1 MRGSMQVERP
11 TVRDR
16 VLTEFFRWL
25 PALTFFAIYMATQNF
40 LFFTYA
46 MAFALWPCLKP
57 VAKQPRR
64 NGRIRLDGEVEL
76 RARSGRLKPLPN

>member
-1 MRGSMQVERP
+1 MRGSVYTARRAA
-11 TVRDR
+11 RDR

-25 PALTFFAIYMATQNF
+25 PALVFFAIYMASQNF

-57 VAKQPRR
+57 VRKAPRQR
-64 NGRIRLDGEVEL
+64 PRVSLEGEL
-76 RARSGRLKPLPN
+76 RST

>member
-1 MRGSMQVERP
+1 MRSSMQVERP

-25 PALTFFAIYMATQNF
+25 PALTFFAIYMATQHF

-57 VAKQPRR
+57 VAIQPRR
-64 NGRIRLDGEVEL
+64 IGRIRREGEVEG